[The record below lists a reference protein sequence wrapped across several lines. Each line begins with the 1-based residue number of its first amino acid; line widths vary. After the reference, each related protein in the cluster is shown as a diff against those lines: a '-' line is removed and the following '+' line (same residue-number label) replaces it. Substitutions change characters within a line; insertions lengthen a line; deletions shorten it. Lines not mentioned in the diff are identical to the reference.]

1 MGQASAERAKG
12 WGTSLDAEAPL
23 FSSSGPSYPFLHS
36 GYFCSL
42 TVLRHHARGT
52 CLSST
57 PSCPLP
63 QSYSLLREAPVPCL
77 PSHSP
82 GSTFLTN
89 HRATDHSPGTTG
101 ALAGAVEAQMGQ
113 EDGPS
118 HTDCKMLTFAREMRG
133 RLSSRLTFVNEQL
146 SRGRETIAYGSSYIS
161 RAVNTKN

>member
-1 MGQASAERAKG
+1 MGQASAEKAKG
-12 WGTSLDAEAPL
+12 QGTSLDAEAPL
-23 FSSSGPSYPFLHS
+23 FSSSGPSYSFLHS

-42 TVLRHHARGT
+42 RVLRSHARGT

-82 GSTFLTN
+82 GSTFLMN
-89 HRATDHSPGTTG
+89 HRATDHSPGATG
-101 ALAGAVEAQMGQ
+101 APAGAVEAQMGQ

-118 HTDCKMLTFAREMRG
+118 HTDCKMLTFAHEMWTAQQPTD
-133 RLSSRLTFVNEQL
+133 L
-146 SRGRETIAYGSSYIS
+146 Y
-161 RAVNTKN
+161 K